1 MGRGNGRRC
10 DRERSTIVQDL
21 LDVLSVS
28 FSIDDIVVT
37 GGGLPQHNTTE
48 VLGVLVHVSLDK
60 GLHLV
65 GGQVESSISSS
76 RRSGKTDEELSIGV
90 GALLD
95 DTDPLIEVELAR
107 AVDVVRSRA
116 TLGVVE
122 LNPEEI
128 KVRVGNSVA
137 ELSIGDGALGST
149 RDVVGLL
156 GARGVMLAQTID
168 HGGVSWI
175 GVLERVRSGS

>member
-1 MGRGNGRRC
+1 M
-10 DRERSTIVQDL
+10 
-21 LDVLSVS
+21 LSVS
-28 FSIDDIVVT
+28 FSINDIVVT

-48 VLGVLVHVSLDK
+48 VLRVLVHISLDK

-65 GGQVESSISSS
+65 RGEVESSVSGSLG
-76 RRSGKTDEELSIGV
+76 SGKTDEELSIGV

-95 DTDPLIEVELAR
+95 DTDPLIEVELAG
-107 AVDVVRSRA
+107 AVDIVRSRA
-116 TLGVVE
+116 TLGVVK

-149 RDVVGLL
+149 GDVVGLL

-168 HGGVSWI
+168 HGGVSNSSV
-175 GVLERVRSGS
+175 VLDIKIESIN